1 MNKYNDNLLRLITIK
16 FVIFF
21 AFFSVT
27 SVVMADTD
35 EGIGVIPL
43 PSIELDVLSETD
55 GSTYDEAIE
64 YAEDTSKLT
73 DEEKAD
79 RAKYE
84 EIEATVKSEIGST
97 AVSSGMLA
105 DTISTVAA
113 LLGVD
118 VKVDYDKKSGLSCF
132 SLDSSGSL
140 NIVSCSEDGEVLSA
154 CDATAADDWKSAT
167 ISCSGFELTASV
179 VE

>member
-27 SVVMADTD
+27 SVVMAEPD
-35 EGIGVIPL
+35 ESVIPL
-43 PSIELDVLSETD
+43 PSIELDVLSET
-55 GSTYDEAIE
+55 GGRTYDDAME
-64 YAEDTSKLT
+64 YAEETSKLSA
-73 DEEKAD
+73 EEKAD

-84 EIEATVKSEIGST
+84 EIESTVKSEIGST

-140 NIVSCSEDGEVLSA
+140 NVVSCSGDGEVLSE